1 MRAASS
7 SLRRRL
13 LQGIG
18 LALCGPVA
26 LAQPGGKARR
36 VGIVFSTD
44 PRTSAPYLDALARG
58 IEQHGYRRDR
68 DFVVDVRHAEGRPER
83 YPALVRELLDA
94 RAEVLVVGANSGV
107 IAAKAATSTVPI
119 VMAGAL
125 APDAM
130 GLVATLARPGG
141 NVTGVANMSG
151 SVTAKRLQLLHELVP
166 GATRIAYL
174 TNPAVPGWD
183 RTVKTVEDAGATM
196 ALRISTATASTPEE
210 IDRMLASLA
219 EQRPDAIL
227 VGNALLFWMHRRRIV
242 DFCARHRIPAGYAYG
257 EVVREGGLTSYAS
270 SLEDTFRLAG
280 TFVARI
286 LGGAK
291 PADLPVE
298 QPTRYELHV
307 NATTAK
313 ALGIPIP
320 AAIRANAEIVE

>member
-18 LALCGPVA
+18 LAIWGPVA

-58 IEQHGYRRDR
+58 LEQHGYRRDR

-130 GLVATLARPGG
+130 GLVASLARPGG

-174 TNPAVPGWD
+174 ANPAVPGWD
-183 RTVKTVEDAGATM
+183 RTVKTVEDAGAAMT
-196 ALRISTATASTPEE
+196 LRISTATASTPEE
-210 IDRMLASLA
+210 IDRMLALLA
-219 EQRPDAIL
+219 EQRPDALL

-257 EVVREGGLTSYAS
+257 EVVREGGLASYAS

-298 QPTRYELHV
+298 QPTRYELFV

>member
-18 LALCGPVA
+18 LAIWGPVA

-58 IEQHGYRRDR
+58 LEQHGYRRDR

-130 GLVATLARPGG
+130 GLVASLARPGG

-174 TNPAVPGWD
+174 ANPAVPGWD
-183 RTVKTVEDAGATM
+183 RTVKTVEDAGAAMT
-196 ALRISTATASTPEE
+196 LRISTATASTPEE
-210 IDRMLASLA
+210 IDRMLALLA
-219 EQRPDAIL
+219 EQRPDALL

-257 EVVREGGLTSYAS
+257 EVVREGGLASYAS
-270 SLEDTFRLAG
+270 SLEDTFRMAG

-298 QPTRYELHV
+298 QPTRYELFV